1 MSNDLTMHHPKQT
14 LAQRF
19 VNHFRKH
26 WRLHVLALPTLI
38 LLICFSYAPMFGV
51 VLAFQNYTIK
61 GGFFGSEWVGL
72 KNFEF
77 LFATTD
83 AWRITRNTVL
93 YNVVFIAL
101 NTGLA
106 VALAMIFNEL
116 YFKRSAKVIQTM
128 LIMPNFLSMAVIA
141 IVVYG
146 FLSQRNGVV
155 NQIMGE
161 LGMITNGR
169 GPNWYTKKE
178 IWPFLLTFVYLWKNV
193 GYSAIVYV
201 ASISGI
207 SQEYYEAAVLD
218 GASKWQQA
226 RYVTLPH
233 LKQIIII
240 MLITS
245 VGGIMRG
252 DFGLFYNV
260 PMNTGRLFEYTDI
273 IDTYVYR
280 ALTTLGD
287 TGMSAA
293 AGLYQSIVGFFL
305 IIFANWVVTKI
316 DEESSLF

>member
-1 MSNDLTMHHPKQT
+1 MSTADLKMHHPQQSLGT
-14 LAQRF
+14 RIL
-19 VNHFRKH
+19 NHFRKH
-26 WRLHVLALPTLI
+26 WRLHVLALPG
-38 LLICFSYAPMFGV
+38 LLCLLAFSYAPMFGV
-51 VLAFQNYTIK
+51 VLAFQNYTVK
-61 GGFFGSEWVGL
+61 GGFFGSEWVGF

-83 AWRITRNTVL
+83 AWRITRNTIL
-93 YNVVFIAL
+93 YNIVFITM
-101 NTGLA
+101 NTSLA
-106 VALAMIFNEL
+106 VVLAMVFNEL
-116 YFKRSAKVIQTM
+116 YFRRTAKVIQTM

-155 NQIMGE
+155 NQILMS
-161 LGMITNGR
+161 LGDMKR
-169 GPNWYTKKE
+169 GVNWYTKKE

-233 LKQIIII
+233 LKQIIVI
-240 MLITS
+240 MLILS

-260 PMNTGRLFEYTDI
+260 PMNNGRLFEYTDI

-293 AGLYQSIVGFFL
+293 AGLYQSVIGFFL

-316 DEESSLF
+316 DDESSLF

>member
-1 MSNDLTMHHPKQT
+1 MSTTDLKMHYPQQSLGHRI
-14 LAQRF
+14 L
-19 VNHFRKH
+19 NHFRKH
-26 WRLHVLALPTLI
+26 WRLHILALPG
-38 LLICFSYAPMFGV
+38 LLCLLAFSYAPMFGV
-51 VLAFQNYTIK
+51 VLAFENYTIK

-83 AWRITRNTVL
+83 AWRITRNTIL
-93 YNVVFIAL
+93 YNIVFIAL
-101 NTGLA
+101 NTSLA
-106 VALAMIFNEL
+106 VILAMVFNEL
-116 YFKRSAKVIQTM
+116 YFRRTAKVIQTM

-155 NQIMGE
+155 NQILMSTGE
-161 LGMITNGR
+161 LTR
-169 GPNWYTKKE
+169 GVNWYTKKE
-178 IWPFLLTFVYLWKNV
+178 LWPFLLTFVYLWKNV

-233 LKQIIII
+233 LKQIIVI
-240 MLITS
+240 MLILNI
-245 VGGIMRG
+245 GGIMRG

-260 PMNTGRLFEYTDI
+260 PMNNGRLFEYTDI

-293 AGLYQSIVGFFL
+293 AGLYQSVVGFFL
-305 IIFANWVVTKI
+305 IIFANWVVTKV